1 MNFLGIGTLELAMII
16 LIALML
22 IGPMDMVRFARKAG
36 EFLRQVKQSEIW
48 QSVQG
53 SRRTMNRMGREL
65 IGGAEGDLESIRRD
79 LSKVDFTA
87 GVDQDLLNDIS
98 GLKQSLVGGALGM
111 ENNPAGQSSTGAG
124 KPADLA
130 TAPKE
135 TQK

>member
-1 MNFLGIGTLELAMII
+1 MNFLGIGTLELAMIV

-22 IGPMDMVRFARKAG
+22 IGPVDMVRFARKAG

-53 SRRTMNRMGREL
+53 SRRTMNRVGREL
-65 IGGAEGDLESIRRD
+65 IGGTEGDLDSIRRE

-87 GVDQDLLNDIS
+87 GIDRDLLNEMP
-98 GLKQSLVGGALGM
+98 GLKPGLAGGALGL
-111 ENNPAGQSSTGAG
+111 ENNPAGPSSTGAG
-124 KPADLA
+124 KPAGPA
-130 TAPKE
+130 AAPKE

>member
-53 SRRTMNRMGREL
+53 SRRTMNRVGREL
-65 IGGAEGDLESIRRD
+65 IGGTEGELDSIRRE

-87 GVDQDLLNDIS
+87 GIDRDLLKDIP
-98 GLKQSLVGGALGM
+98 GLKSGSAAGTLGL
-111 ENNPAGQSSTGAG
+111 ENYPAGQSSTGAG
-124 KPADLA
+124 TAADLA
-130 TAPKE
+130 AAPKE